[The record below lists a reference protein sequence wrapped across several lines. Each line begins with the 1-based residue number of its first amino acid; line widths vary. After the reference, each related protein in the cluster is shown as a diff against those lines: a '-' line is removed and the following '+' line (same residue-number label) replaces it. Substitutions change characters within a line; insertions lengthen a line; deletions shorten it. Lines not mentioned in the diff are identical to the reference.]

1 MTDPVLLDLQRQ
13 LEFESVDRGIKR
25 YQDYRQK
32 NAGNGRPEQKL
43 AGLALDAVTVQIQI
57 RRDQIQDGEVIAA
70 RGLQS
75 WGPVVMYF
83 PSEML
88 SACALVTMIHVLVSR
103 FAKHKPTVRQD
114 IIRAIG
120 ENVET
125 MFHLLKAKE
134 MDKDLFNVLS
144 KRMKNWDGRR
154 ARRFYRKVT
163 GLDRAWSLADR
174 CHIGGLLY
182 SLVMGSTGWFE
193 ERHTVKGVQVH
204 IIPAVLGELEKAHEQ
219 MELLAPFDYPMVIPP
234 ADWGPGKRGGYIY
247 QNYDLFK
254 PVNPGDRPPNLND
267 APAVYKAVNALQATG
282 FCIDKKVWAVQDAV
296 WKAGGGWAGV
306 PLRNPIISKLT
317 GPRAPEGS
325 GDAEIMAAKKLRA
338 SLWDDEAQEISP
350 RLAMLYR
357 KSVVERMLPF
367 DAFYFMYQMD
377 WRGRLYPKAT
387 ALNPQG
393 DDLDKGLLR
402 FSESVAQTEEGTRW
416 LHIHAANCWANDG
429 LDKEP
434 YDDRVAWVERHR
446 SSIERTVADPLGFKW
461 WAQAENP
468 WQFLAACYEL
478 TRTDGL
484 TSLPVA
490 VDGTCNGLQ
499 HYSAIGLD
507 PIGGAAVNLIPS
519 KRPSSI
525 YSLVAVEAKKR
536 LLDYQVRGWWEYTG
550 KGGERIRCPLP
561 AVPPIT
567 KNLVK
572 RPVMTLPYGLTP
584 IGMRDQLLT
593 DPSVKALPDPQLS
606 ALFLRDLIWE
616 SVGKVVVKAMEYMQ
630 WLKGAAGMANKQGIA
645 LQWTAPTGMV
655 VTQDYVV
662 PDESRLNLP
671 GIGKT
676 VFRIIP
682 ETLRK
687 LNKTKQSNG
696 TCPNYIHTFD
706 AAHLQLTVCAC
717 WDHGI
722 RSFHMIHDG
731 YGTHAP
737 HVPVLNRILRE
748 QFILIYKDNPLE
760 EFKSVTEARLGAALD
775 PLPVRGSLNI
785 NLVKESTY
793 FFG

>member
-1 MTDPVLLDLQRQ
+1 MLLDLQRK
-13 LEFESVDRGIKR
+13 LEFESIDRGITR
-25 YQDYRQK
+25 YREYRIK

-43 AGLALDAVTVQIQI
+43 SGLALDAVTAQIQI
-57 RRDQIQDGEVIAA
+57 KRDEVEDQEVTAA
-70 RGLQS
+70 RGLHA
-75 WGPVVMYF
+75 WGPVILYF

-88 SACALVTMIHVLVSR
+88 SACAIVTMIHVLVSR

-134 MDKDLFNVLS
+134 MDKDLFRILS

-163 GLDRAWSLADR
+163 GLDRAWTLAER

-182 SLVMGSTGWFE
+182 SLVMSSTGWFE

-204 IIPAVLGELEKAHEQ
+204 MLPGVVTELEKAHEQ

-234 ADWGPGKRGGYIY
+234 ADWGDGKRGGYIY
-247 QNYDLFK
+247 QNHDLFK
-254 PVNPGDRPPNLND
+254 PVNPGDRPPNLSD
-267 APAVYKAVNALQATG
+267 APLVYKAVNAMQATG
-282 FCIDKKVWAVQDAV
+282 WCINRNTWPIQRAI
-296 WKAGGGWAGV
+296 WEAGGGWAGV
-306 PLRNPIISKLT
+306 PLLRPIISKLS

-325 GDAEIMAAKKLRA
+325 GDDEIMAAKKLRA

-367 DAFYFMYQMD
+367 SAFYYMYQMD

-393 DDLDKGLLR
+393 DDLDRGLLQ
-402 FSESVAQTEEGTRW
+402 FSDAVPQTDDGRRW
-416 LHIHAANCWANDG
+416 LAIHTANCWANDG

-434 YDDRVAWVERHR
+434 YPLRVAWVEQHR
-446 SSIERTVADPLGFKW
+446 ADIARSVADPLAYKW
-461 WAQAENP
+461 WAGAENP
-468 WQFLAACYEL
+468 WQFLAACFEL
-478 TRTDGL
+478 CRTDGL
-484 TSLPVA
+484 TQLPVA

-507 PIGGAAVNLIPS
+507 PIGGAAVNLIPGD
-519 KRPSSI
+519 RPSDI
-525 YSLVAVEAKKR
+525 YTLVADQVKQR
-536 LLDYQVRGWWEYTG
+536 LIDYRVQGWWEYVG
-550 KGGERIRCPLP
+550 KGGERCRVPIPP
-561 AVPPIT
+561 VPPIT
-567 KNLVK
+567 RKLVK

-593 DPSVKALPDPQLS
+593 DPSVRALPDPPLS
-606 ALFLRDLIWE
+606 AMFLRDLIWE
-616 SVGKVVVKAMEYMQ
+616 SIGKVVVKAMEYMQ
-630 WLKGAAGMANKQGIA
+630 WLKGVAGQANKLGIA

-662 PDESRLNLP
+662 PDQSTLSLP
-671 GIGKT
+671 GLGNT

-682 ETLRK
+682 ETVRR

-696 TCPNYIHTFD
+696 VCPNIIHTHD
-706 AAHLQLTVCAC
+706 AAHLQLTVCSC
-717 WDHGI
+717 WDAGI
-722 RSFHMIHDG
+722 RSFHMIHDSD
-731 YGTHAP
+731 GTHAP
-737 HVPVLNRILRE
+737 HVPILNRILRE
-748 QFILIYKDNPLE
+748 QFVHMYKDNPLDR
-760 EFKSVTEARLGAALD
+760 FKTDTEARLGIALD
-775 PLPVRGSLNI
+775 PLPLRGDLDISL
-785 NLVKESTY
+785 VQYSAY